1 MKFII
6 FKDELSIL
14 LDVLKEDSYKELSI
28 IVDIVKEEGIIPM
41 YKVTFVNPEYNGSTI
56 LLAVWDAGKLYAE
69 KYMKEKQEISPKIL
83 IGHKK

>member
-6 FKDELSIL
+6 FKDELSVL
-14 LDVLKEDSYKELSI
+14 LDVLMEDSYKELSI
-28 IVDIVKEEGIIPM
+28 IVDIVKEPGIVPM
-41 YKVTFVNPEYNGSTI
+41 YKVTFVNPEHNGSTI

-69 KYMKEKQEISPKIL
+69 KYIKEQHPINSKIL